1 MNSFKEKL
9 ENKMLKLD
17 AFFKSKNPRE
27 KAMIFIMPL
36 IVFGFISYQYIYP
49 YVKNEHKKIT
59 TNLKIMK
66 QKVSTYK
73 ELLAVQGLS
82 RQDYLKKEKKEND
95 GLKQKIKQTKD
106 LIEYIDFKLSNISF
120 LNKNQDNW
128 SDFLDTIVKKA
139 KKNSF
144 NIDYF
149 ANSEI
154 ESNSTSR
161 FVPILNVELNGTNDF
176 DGTFNFIKDIE
187 NSGFINEVEEA
198 QILSLQNGL
207 TSTLKIKLW
216 GLKE

>member
-1 MNSFKEKL
+1 MNSFQEKL

-27 KAMIFIMPL
+27 KAMIFIIPL

>member
-1 MNSFKEKL
+1 MI
-9 ENKMLKLD
+9 KLD
-17 AFFKSKNPRE
+17 KILSSKNPRE
-27 KAMIFIMPL
+27 KAMIFFMPFV
-36 IVFGFISYQYIYP
+36 IFGFISYQYIYP
-49 YVKNEHKKIT
+49 YTKVEHKKIT

-82 RQDYLKKEKKEND
+82 KQDYLKKQQKGNKE
-95 GLKQKIKQTKD
+95 LKQKIKQTKD
-106 LIEYIDFKLSNISF
+106 LIKYIDFKLSNISF

-128 SDFLDTIVKKA
+128 SDFLDTVVKKA

-149 ANSEI
+149 INNQI
-154 ESNSTSR
+154 DTNSTNR
-161 FVPILNVELNGTNDF
+161 FVPILSVELNGTSHF
-176 DGTFNFIKDIE
+176 EGTFNFIKE
-187 NSGFINEVEEA
+187 LESSNFINEVEEA
-198 QILSLQNGL
+198 QMISLPNGL